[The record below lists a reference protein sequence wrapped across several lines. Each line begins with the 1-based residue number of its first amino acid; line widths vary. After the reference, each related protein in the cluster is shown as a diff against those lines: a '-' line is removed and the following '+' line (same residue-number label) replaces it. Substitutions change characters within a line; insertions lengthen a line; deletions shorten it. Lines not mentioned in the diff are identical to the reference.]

1 MGENIVTTPA
11 EQASERA
18 IIEAA
23 TPGPWQSVH
32 KTDYTANGYGDCG
45 HSDLIGPATG
55 TYRGMIRIGVATFT
69 NADCDFIA
77 AARTGWPKALD
88 ERDAAIAR
96 LAECERGEAEANDI
110 IETYV
115 DEVKGHELQ
124 AAQLRAEV
132 RELREQLAAVR
143 PFSGHKFDCDALAPM
158 WHKGPCNCG
167 WEEVARKLDASPP
180 LAPHS
185 QHGG

>member
-1 MGENIVTTPA
+1 MMTPA

-96 LAECERGEAEANDI
+96 LAECERERDQARRDCDDLHNELGRLHGHVFSKRDYHAMLARIENTQERAVKAE
-110 IETYV
+110 
-115 DEVKGHELQ
+115 
-124 AAQLRAEV
+124 AEV
-132 RELREQLAAVR
+132 RELREEITRLRAALE
-143 PFSGHKFDCDALAPM
+143 SKKESMDARNLHDP
-158 WHKGPCNCG
+158 
-167 WEEVARKLDASPP
+167 AR
-180 LAPHS
+180 
-185 QHGG
+185 